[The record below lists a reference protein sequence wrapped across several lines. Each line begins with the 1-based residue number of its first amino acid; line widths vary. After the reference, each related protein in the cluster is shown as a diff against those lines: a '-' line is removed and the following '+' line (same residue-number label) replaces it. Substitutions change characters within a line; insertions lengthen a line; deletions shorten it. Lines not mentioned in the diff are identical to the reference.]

1 MQNLVA
7 DAAKAAGYRVRSPNA
22 MTPQYDVVWVGR
34 GKRVVCEVKSLTAT
48 NEPQQIRLGLGQV
61 LDYRHAMSHPGRLFS
76 AVLAVSHEPED
87 PRRMSRVPWNFGSGP
102 SGRYATSSFPASICG
117 WK

>member
-7 DAAKAAGYRVRSPNA
+7 DAAKAAGYHVRSPNA

-34 GKRVVCEVKSLTAT
+34 GEQVVCEVKSLTAT

-61 LDYRHAMSHPGRLFS
+61 LDYRHAMSYPGRVFR
-76 AVLAVSHEPED
+76 AVLAVSQEPED
-87 PRRMSRVPWNFGSGP
+87 PRWERLCRALSVELVWPESLPRLF
-102 SGRYATSSFPASICG
+102 
-117 WK
+117 K